1 MPPVIKRR
9 DVAKACDAL
18 AGAWRTV
25 ALVSRHP
32 SHIGP
37 IPFAEIN
44 MIALLTLALGYTDR
58 GILKLD
64 NT

>member
-1 MPPVIKRR
+1 MRR
-9 DVAKACDAL
+9 TERAL
-18 AGAWRTV
+18 GGLSLLYLA
-25 ALVSRHP
+25 
-32 SHIGP
+32 SHISP
-37 IPFAEIN
+37 TPFAEIN